1 MTMEKITGIFLS
13 LALLLSMGGCNPEA
27 PAPEQDEQNE
37 EAETVRTNPGE
48 FLLERDLTLAV
59 GDKEFSLTASY
70 EEVKA
75 LFGDDLVFLFED
87 FKEEEELKQG
97 DDVPCSLY
105 CGDVY
110 FGFLSFSFDDPDGS
124 GRFQAVTMMFPIEKE
139 LYGPTFRRTEDGS
152 VRSEDVLSEAESLP
166 VRIGGFTTGISTRSK
181 LRESFGNGLEQEL
194 YEGYISD
201 LYVFEDA
208 VLQFTY
214 DQDEVFLGLLVV
226 LA

>member
-1 MTMEKITGIFLS
+1 MKKFIGIFLS
-13 LALLLSMGGCNPEA
+13 LALLLSMGGCNAEA

-75 LFGDDLVFLFED
+75 LFGDDLFFLFED

-105 CGDVY
+105 CGDMY
-110 FGFLSFSFDDPDGS
+110 FGFLSFSFNDPNGN
-124 GRFQAVTMMFPIEKE
+124 GRFQAAIMEFPIEEE

-152 VRSEDVLSEAESLP
+152 VRSEDVLSEAEALP
-166 VRIGGFTTGISTRSK
+166 VRIGDFTTGISTRSE
-181 LRESFGNGLEQEL
+181 LQEGFGSGIENER

-201 LYVFEDA
+201 LYVFKDA

-214 DQDEVFLGLLVV
+214 DQDEVFLGLLVA
-226 LA
+226 LT